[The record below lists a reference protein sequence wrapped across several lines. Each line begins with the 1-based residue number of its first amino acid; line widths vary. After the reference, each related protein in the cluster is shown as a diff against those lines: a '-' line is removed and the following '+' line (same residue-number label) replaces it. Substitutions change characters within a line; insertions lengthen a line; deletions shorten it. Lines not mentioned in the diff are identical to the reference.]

1 MKRIYGAVFILLC
14 MVLITFSVTFYIRG
28 FTRSSL
34 QILNEATSFY
44 AKQQYGLCA
53 DKLVDLDAF
62 YDDNKNI
69 LQFIVQKDIV
79 SDLQKSAKGLP
90 AYNTAD
96 SPQEFYYAANALQ
109 NDLIFLQRSFFSI
122 L

>member
-14 MVLITFSVTFYIRG
+14 MVLITFSVTFYARG
-28 FTRSSL
+28 FTRDAL
-34 QILNEATSFY
+34 QILNEATGFY
-44 AKQQYGLCA
+44 SEQQYELCA
-53 DKLVDLDAF
+53 NKLADLDAF
-62 YDDNKNI
+62 YDDNKKI

-79 SDLQKSAKGLP
+79 NDLQKSAKGLP

>member
-1 MKRIYGAVFILLC
+1 MKRIYGAVFLLFC
-14 MVLITFSVTFYIRG
+14 MLLITFSVTFYVRG
-28 FTRSSL
+28 VTRDAL
-34 QILNEATSFY
+34 QILNEASAFY
-44 AKQQYGLCA
+44 SEQQYALCA
-53 DKLVDLDAF
+53 DKLADLNDF
-62 YDDNKNI
+62 YDDNKKV

-79 SDLQKSAKGLP
+79 NDLQKSAKGLP
-90 AYNTAD
+90 AYNKAD